1 MDRKGL
7 VARVLAKAEKYWGYT
22 RWIDDQETVQRI
34 RELSAK
40 LKRRARAIAKPT
52 ERRIRRRARELWEQA
67 GRPAGR
73 DLEFWFK
80 AEQEFREAEDIAN
93 KYDPSGGNG

>member
-7 VARVLAKAEKYWGYT
+7 VARVLAKAEKYLGYT

-52 ERRIRRRARELWEQA
+52 ENRIRRRARELWEES
-67 GRPAGR
+67 GRPSGR
-73 DLEFWFK
+73 DLEFWLQ
-80 AEQEFREAEDIAN
+80 AEREFHEAEELT
-93 KYDPSGGNG
+93 KRNGPKPGEG